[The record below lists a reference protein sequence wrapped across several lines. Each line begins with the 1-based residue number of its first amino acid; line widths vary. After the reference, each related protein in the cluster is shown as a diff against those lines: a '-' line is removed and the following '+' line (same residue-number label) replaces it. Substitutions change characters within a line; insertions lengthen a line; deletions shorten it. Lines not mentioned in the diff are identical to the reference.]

1 MAIVYNTSIVRSGL
15 VVHLDAA
22 NPKSYPGS
30 GTAWRDLSG
39 SKLDG
44 TLSNVTYSSAN
55 NGSLTFDDA
64 NDTVSVAHSS
74 VLNFGGVFTVSAW
87 IKVNSFNASLIY
99 NVISKKPSFN
109 NTQKGWSC
117 QYDYR
122 TTGVLQFRNND
133 GTTLNDSTPTSSINN
148 TSLLNQTTA
157 WVNSVWVISGV
168 NVYFYIN
175 GDAKQNSTVNYTNTD
190 TTNTIYIGKTVGS
203 SGDLSLLM
211 NISDTKIYNRALNPL
226 EVRQNFEALR
236 GRYGI

>member
-1 MAIVYNTSIVRSGL
+1 
-15 VVHLDAA
+15 
-22 NPKSYPGS
+22 
-30 GTAWRDLSG
+30 
-39 SKLDG
+39 
-44 TLSNVTYSSAN
+44 
-55 NGSLTFDDA
+55 
-64 NDTVSVAHSS
+64 
-74 VLNFGGVFTVSAW
+74 
-87 IKVNSFNASLIY
+87 
-99 NVISKKPSFN
+99 
-109 NTQKGWSC
+109 
-117 QYDYR
+117 
-122 TTGVLQFRNND
+122 VLQFRNND